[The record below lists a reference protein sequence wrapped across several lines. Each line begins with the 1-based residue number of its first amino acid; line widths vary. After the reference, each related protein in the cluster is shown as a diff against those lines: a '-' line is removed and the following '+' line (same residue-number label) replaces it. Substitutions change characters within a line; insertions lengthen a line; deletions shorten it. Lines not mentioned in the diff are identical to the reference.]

1 MVNTISQMAKT
12 INKEIVMSRKQEII
26 DVCVEMIDKD
36 GLFNLSIKSI
46 ADRLGVKPPSLYK
59 HFPGGLDEINES
71 IVVYGWNSIDMKI
84 ARSAVG
90 KSQEAGL
97 KAMCYALR
105 NFAHE
110 HPGVF
115 EAVCWHNSYTSEIN
129 HEITKGVISS
139 LYAILDSLDF
149 DDVKKMHVLRSLRG
163 FVEGFAM
170 LELHSSFGDKIS
182 LDESFAYGV
191 DALINGIMKG

>member
-1 MVNTISQMAKT
+1 
-12 INKEIVMSRKQEII
+12 MSRKQEII